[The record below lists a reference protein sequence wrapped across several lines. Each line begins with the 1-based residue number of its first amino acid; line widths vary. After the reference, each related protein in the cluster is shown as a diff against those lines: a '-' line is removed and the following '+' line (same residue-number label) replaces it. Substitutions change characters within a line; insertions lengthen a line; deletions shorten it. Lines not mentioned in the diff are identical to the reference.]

1 MDPMIDLV
9 IIILYFMRYRKNC
22 YLVMDLRCG
31 GDLRYY
37 LRKRKIFEEVDVAFY
52 IACMSSALEHI
63 HSKNIIHRDI
73 KPGDNGRII
82 INFVLYI
89 LMNPLCY
96 PYCYREYNP
105 GSTRLSP
112 SS

>member
-1 MDPMIDLV
+1 MSFHPLNV
-9 IIILYFMRYRKNC
+9 RKNC

-52 IACMSSALEHI
+52 IACMSSALDHI

-73 KPGDNGRII
+73 KPG
-82 INFVLYI
+82 LI
-89 LMNPLCY
+89 LISIRVFFDEFY
-96 PYCYREYNP
+96 
-105 GSTRLSP
+105 LSIHHDH
-112 SS
+112 